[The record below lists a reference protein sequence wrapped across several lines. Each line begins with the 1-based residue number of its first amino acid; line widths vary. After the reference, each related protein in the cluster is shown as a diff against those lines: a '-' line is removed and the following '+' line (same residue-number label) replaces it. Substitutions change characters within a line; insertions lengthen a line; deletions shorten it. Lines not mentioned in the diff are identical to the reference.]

1 MKIYNSLTGKK
12 EEFVPLHE
20 GKVNMY
26 ACGITVY
33 DACHI
38 GHALQAIVYDVISR
52 YLRYKG
58 YDVTYV
64 RNYTDVDDKIIARAN
79 AEGINAIEYS
89 KMKIAEAEEDLHA
102 IGVRDADK
110 KPRATEYIGKIIA
123 FIEGLIKNGHAY
135 PTENGDV
142 FYDVLSFKEYGKLSN
157 KSVEDLRKG
166 VRKEI
171 APGKRNDLDFALWKS
186 AKEGEISW
194 ESPWGHGRP
203 GWHIECS
210 AMSIDT
216 LGETLDIHGGGRD
229 LIFPHHENEIAQSE
243 ALTGKTFARYWI
255 HNGLI
260 TVNGQKMSK
269 SLGNSMT
276 IREALK
282 LYNSDVIRYV
292 MLSNHYS
299 SNLDINNNTF
309 VIAEKHMYYFYS
321 SLLNM
326 DAFAEG
332 ADGSD
337 APADEIIDNIE
348 ANFVNCMD
356 DNFNTSAVLAE
367 LFPIFKYG
375 NSLLKCKKNVREE
388 NSKKIA
394 KLTEAVRRHGE
405 VLGLFEQN
413 PADFVNAMKQKHIST
428 VGITEEEIQSAIA
441 SRAAAKAEKNYADA
455 DAIRSSLA
463 EKGIIIMDS
472 SQGTTWDI
480 EFKTAAE

>member
-12 EEFVPLHE
+12 EEFIPLNE

-79 AEGINAIEYS
+79 SEGVNAIEYS
-89 KMKIAEAEEDLHA
+89 KIKIAETEEDLHA

-110 KPRATEYIGKIIA
+110 KPKATEYIDKIIE
-123 FIEGLIKNGHAY
+123 FVDGLIKKGHAY

-142 FYDVLSFKEYGKLSN
+142 FFDVLSFKDYGKLSN
-157 KSVEDLRKG
+157 KTVEDLRKG

-186 AKEGEISW
+186 AKPGEISW
-194 ESPWGHGRP
+194 TSPWGEGRP

-216 LGETLDIHGGGRD
+216 LGETFDIHGGGRD

-243 ALTGKTFARYWI
+243 ALTGKPFARYWI

-276 IREALK
+276 IREAVAI
-282 LYNSDVIRYV
+282 YNPDVIRYV

-299 SNLDINNNTF
+299 SNLDINDNTF
-309 VIAEKHMYYFYS
+309 TIAEKHMYYFYS

-326 DAFAEG
+326 DAFSEG
-332 ADGSD
+332 FDGEDSS
-337 APADEIIDNIE
+337 ADEIIDSIE
-348 ANFVNCMD
+348 EKFVQSMD
-356 DNFNTSAVLAE
+356 DNFNTSAVLAD
-367 LFPIFKYG
+367 LFPLFKYG

-388 NSKKIA
+388 NAKKIA
-394 KLTEAVRRHGE
+394 KLTKAVRRHGE

-413 PADFVNAMKQKHIST
+413 PADFVEAMKEKYIKA
-428 VGITEEEIQSAIA
+428 VGITTDEIEAEIA
-441 SRAAAKAEKNYADA
+441 LRAAAKADKNYAEA
-455 DAIRSSLA
+455 DAIRERLSA
-463 EKGIIIMDS
+463 KGIIMMDS

-480 EFKTAAE
+480 EFKTVGE